1 MMRATG
7 CRLRVTQ
14 GFFYWPLALTLFF
27 STNSCYYIN
36 LSSKRGDQALELLAA
51 LLPICV
57 STMVGS
63 CRIEGRSAILK
74 LLLVAA
80 VVFLLMPKALVAG
93 TIVGFVFRMVVMLG
107 LYVLLAATMR
117 VGGFFEVL
125 VKFEKTTV
133 VFASVSLF
141 FWLFGEILH
150 LIPPSGTIANDWS
163 GGETI
168 SNYFYLH
175 FGAQGQR
182 NCGVFCEAPMY
193 NLVLCSALFVELFVR
208 ASVCRVRL
216 LILVA
221 TIASTMST
229 TGQLVTMGGL
239 FVRFFILRKRK
250 ASAWSVMFWSIVSL
264 ASLVAVAYASKYI
277 MEEKATGASYTVRA
291 AYMLKELRAF
301 ASSPIVGHGFLTFT
315 FGSSNSICPILAEG
329 GLVQFALYTSA
340 MLLLPYY
347 GLHSRHRNHF
357 CFFAFYFAAFSI
369 TICHY
374 NPLTQFVMAMGLCRL
389 FVSGR
394 KYESLFLPKAVAI
407 TRP

>member
-1 MMRATG
+1 MKQARG
-7 CRLRVTQ
+7 CHLRVTQ
-14 GFFYWPLALTLFF
+14 DFFHWPLALILFF

-36 LSSKRGDQALELLAA
+36 LSSKRGDQAFELLAA
-51 LLPICV
+51 LLPI
-57 STMVGS
+57 SIAMMVGS
-63 CRIEGRSAILK
+63 CRIEGRSVIPK
-74 LLLVAA
+74 LLLVAG

-107 LYVLLAATMR
+107 LYVLLVATMR
-117 VGGFFEVL
+117 AGGLYDVL

-133 VFASVSLF
+133 VFAAVSLF

-208 ASVCRVRL
+208 SSVSRVRL
-216 LILVA
+216 LVLVA
-221 TIASTMST
+221 TIVTTMST
-229 TGQLVTMGGL
+229 TGQLVTMGSL
-239 FVRFFILRKRK
+239 FVRFFVMRKRM
-250 ASAWSVMFWSIVSL
+250 ASAWSVMLGAVVSL
-264 ASLVAVAYASKYI
+264 ASLIAVAYASKYI
-277 MEEKATGASYTVRA
+277 MEEKATGASYAVRA

-301 ASSPIVGHGFLTFT
+301 ASSPIIGHGFLTFT

-329 GLVQFALYTSA
+329 GLIQFTLYSSA
-340 MLLLPYY
+340 MLLLPYH
-347 GLHSRHRNHF
+347 GLHRRHRNLL
-357 CFFAFYFAAFSI
+357 CFFVFYFAAFSI

-374 NPLTQFVMAMGLCRL
+374 NPLTQFVMAMGLCRF
-389 FVSGR
+389 FVSDQ
-394 KYESLFLPKAVAI
+394 KYESLFQPKAADLM
-407 TRP
+407 RP

>member
-1 MMRATG
+1 M
-7 CRLRVTQ
+7 TQ
-14 GFFYWPLALTLFF
+14 DFFYWPLALILFF

-51 LLPICV
+51 LLPLCV
-57 STMVGS
+57 SMMVGA
-63 CRIEGRSAILK
+63 CRIEGRSAIPK
-74 LLLVAA
+74 LLLVAG
-80 VVFLLMPKALVAG
+80 VVFLLMPKALLAG
-93 TIVGFVFRMVVMLG
+93 TIVGFVFRMVVMFG
-107 LYVLLAATMR
+107 LYVLLVATMR
-117 VGGFFEVL
+117 AGGLFDVL
-125 VKFEKTTV
+125 IKFERTTV
-133 VFASVSLF
+133 IFAAISLF

-168 SNYFYLH
+168 SNYYYLH

-208 ASVCRVRL
+208 ASASRARL
-216 LILVA
+216 LIIVA
-221 TIASTMST
+221 TIATTMST
-229 TGQLVTMGGL
+229 TGQLVTMGSL
-239 FVRFFILRKRK
+239 FVRFFVMRKRK
-250 ASAWSVMFWSIVSL
+250 ASAWSVMFWAIASL
-264 ASLVAVAYASKYI
+264 ASLVVVAYASKYI
-277 MEEKATGASYTVRA
+277 MEEKATGASYAVRA

-301 ASSPIVGHGFLTFT
+301 ASSPILGHGFLTFT
-315 FGSSNSICPILAEG
+315 FGSSNSICPTLAEG
-329 GLVQFALYTSA
+329 GLVQFALYSSA

-347 GLHSRHRNHF
+347 GLHGRHRNLL
-357 CFFAFYFAAFSI
+357 CFFVFYFAAFSI

-394 KYESLFLPKAVAI
+394 KYESLFQPKDAAHL
-407 TRP
+407 RP